1 MQILTPE
8 SDGSSKDILAEN
20 IAKLKELFP
29 EVFAEGKIDFD
40 ALKQLLGEH
49 VETADERYN
58 FTWNGKS
65 KARWLAQTRSMGT
78 LRPCPEESVN
88 WDTTQ
93 NLFIEG
99 DNLEVLKQLQKS
111 YYKKIKMIY
120 IDPPYNTGNDF
131 IYPDNFRDSIKTYLE
146 LTGQT
151 DGGGRRL
158 STNPETSGRFHTDW
172 LNMMYP
178 RLKLARNLLRDDG
191 VIFISIDDNEV
202 ANLRK
207 ICDEIFGE
215 ECFLVAFVW
224 HSKKGGGG
232 DVATVVGEHEYI
244 LTYARTDSEAAVGKQ
259 IADSAPLDLADER
272 GPYRKGRELNK
283 WGAGSARTDRPTM
296 FFPIPGPKGA
306 QVFPIRNDG
315 AEGRWR
321 LGMPAMINLVAAGN
335 ALFEE
340 RPDGTF
346 VVYEKIRTNE
356 PKEKSYRSILKE
368 AGTSAEGTAVLKALF
383 GGRSPFAFPK
393 PPRLVELISEV
404 GAVEEDDIV
413 LDFFSGSCTTAHA
426 TLELNK
432 KEGGNRKFIMVQ
444 LPQPLD
450 PEDPDQKVAYDFCI
464 ATGLKP
470 NIAEIGKERIRRVI
484 KKLNDEDATTTAR
497 ETQSPAL
504 FSPAGAD
511 EAAAPRAPDRGFKVF
526 KLDSSNIKTWD
537 PNFNQ
542 LEHTLLSA
550 TEKMKPDRT
559 EADVIYEVLLKYGLD
574 LTLPIEKRTIADRTV
589 YIIGGGSLVVCLGMN
604 MTLKIVEKIAELKDE
619 FKPESPPGM
628 RMVFKD
634 NGFAGDELKTN
645 AVQILKQRGIED
657 VRAL

>member
-1 MQILTPE
+1 
-8 SDGSSKDILAEN
+8 
-20 IAKLKELFP
+20 
-29 EVFAEGKIDFD
+29 
-40 ALKQLLGEH
+40 
-49 VETADERYN
+49 
-58 FTWNGKS
+58 
-65 KARWLAQTRSMGT
+65 MGT

-131 IYPDNFRDSIKTYLE
+131 IYPDNFRDSIKNYME
-146 LTGQT
+146 ITGQT
-151 DGGGRRL
+151 DGEGRKL

-191 VIFISIDDNEV
+191 VIFITIDDNEV

-207 ICDEIFGE
+207 MCDEVLGE
-215 ECFLVAFVW
+215 ENFVANVVWQKKYAVSNDDPGIAPMHDHVLVFRR
-224 HSKKGGGG
+224 S
-232 DVATVVGEHEYI
+232 ESFERN
-244 LTYARTDSEAAVGKQ
+244 LLPRTEKQ
-259 IADSAPLDLADER
+259 TGRYTNPDEDPR
-272 GPYRKGRELNK
+272 GPWSSDNYISNKSRYERPTLWYPIRHPKTGNDVWPEESAVWRYSTEKHQQIEKEGRLFWGPDLSYKRPRLKRFLLEVQDGVVPSTWWPFQELGHNDEGQK
-283 WGAGSARTDRPTM
+283 ETAAIIGPKIFSTPKPIRLIRRMIELGAGA
-296 FFPIPGPKGA
+296 
-306 QVFPIRNDG
+306 
-315 AEGRWR
+315 
-321 LGMPAMINLVAAGN
+321 
-335 ALFEE
+335 
-340 RPDGTF
+340 
-346 VVYEKIRTNE
+346 
-356 PKEKSYRSILKE
+356 
-368 AGTSAEGTAVLKALF
+368 
-383 GGRSPFAFPK
+383 
-393 PPRLVELISEV
+393 
-404 GAVEEDDIV
+404 DDTIM
-413 LDFFSGSCTTAHA
+413 DFFAGSSASAHA
-426 TLELNK
+426 VLELNDQD
-432 KEGGNRKFIMVQ
+432 GGNRKFIMVQ
-444 LPQPLD
+444 LPEPCGKD
-450 PEDPDQKVAYDFCI
+450 SEAFRAGYK
-464 ATGLKP
+464 

-484 KKLNDEDATTTAR
+484 KKLNDEDATTTAK
-497 ETQSPAL
+497 ETQDPAL
-504 FSPAGAD
+504 FSAAGA
-511 EAAAPRAPDRGFKVF
+511 EESAAPRAPDRGFKVF

-550 TEKMKPDRT
+550 TDKMKPDRT

-574 LTLPIEKRTIADRTV
+574 LTLPIEKRTIAERTV

-604 MTLKIVEKIAELKDE
+604 MTLKIVEQIAALKDE

-634 NGFAGDELKTN
+634 NGFANDTLKTN